1 MATDKKR
8 LALFRQAYLKSVKN
22 SLYTETANIHIDVI
36 KLQKRADMLKS
47 GVNEQILK
55 IGHMVDDPNEAVIM
69 DLQQYGEALKPISEL
84 LEKTKDA
91 ANKACT
97 EFE

>member
-8 LALFRQAYLKSVKN
+8 LASFRQAYLKSIKN

-36 KLQKRADMLKS
+36 KLQKRADMLHS
-47 GVNEQILK
+47 GINEQILK
-55 IGHMVDDPNEAVIM
+55 IAHMVDDPNEAVIM

-84 LEKTKDA
+84 LEKTKNAVD
-91 ANKACT
+91 KACT